1 MEAYSEEEGKDY
13 KEAGAQVEVEKPGWP
28 THNSIVIF
36 FAATYQENQTLWAG
50 GREETE
56 GTDDPV
62 LAPVF

>member
-36 FAATYQENQTLWAG
+36 FAATYHENQTLWAG
-50 GREETE
+50 GRE
-56 GTDDPV
+56 
-62 LAPVF
+62 